1 MERRSSCDAKH
12 IQPTTGVP
20 RCPCTNLLRPVFN
33 GAWYY
38 VRTEARKRMLGMKL
52 TNNRGLLALAIYLLL
67 VGFMGAFGI
76 TLGALSI
83 LVPILAIVAG
93 VLLLLGQ

>member
-1 MERRSSCDAKH
+1 MNFTK
-12 IQPTTGVP
+12 
-20 RCPCTNLLRPVFN
+20 
-33 GAWYY
+33 
-38 VRTEARKRMLGMKL
+38 
-52 TNNRGLLALAIYLLL
+52 NRGLLVLAIYLII

-93 VLLLLGQ
+93 VLLLIDR